1 MLKEKTLFAMD
12 LTILMAVEDLA
23 QETGQS
29 TEDLLLSLMASET
42 GRCVYDDSLKLWWDG
57 PDAVV
62 ERYKR
67 ELGKSSNTPGVSVEI
82 AGRKGA

>member
-29 TEDLLLSLMASET
+29 TEELLLSLMASET

-67 ELGKSSNTPGVSVEI
+67 ELEKAKGAPGVYAQTAQRSST
-82 AGRKGA
+82 

>member
-23 QETGQS
+23 YETGQS
-29 TEDLLLSLMASET
+29 TEEILLSLMASET
-42 GRCVYDDSLKLWWDG
+42 GRRVYDDTQKLWWDG
-57 PDAVV
+57 PDAVI

-67 ELGKSSNTPGVSVEI
+67 ELKMNNPVDGNN
-82 AGRKGA
+82 

>member
-1 MLKEKTLFAMD
+1 MVKEKTLFAMD

-23 QETGQS
+23 LETGQS
-29 TEDLLLSLMASET
+29 TEELLLSVMASET
-42 GRCVYDDSLKLWWDG
+42 GKCVYDDSLKLWWDG

-67 ELGKSSNTPGVSVEI
+67 ELEKAEKETNVCAQAPVP
-82 AGRKGA
+82 